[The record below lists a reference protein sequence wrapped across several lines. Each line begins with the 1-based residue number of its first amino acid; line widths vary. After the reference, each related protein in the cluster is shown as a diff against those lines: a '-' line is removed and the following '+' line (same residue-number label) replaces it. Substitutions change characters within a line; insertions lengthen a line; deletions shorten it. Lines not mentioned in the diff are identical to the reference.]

1 MMNEV
6 ERLELEARLMAEFEE
21 QVGKM
26 SDEELETLVQN
37 APQLSDRISRV
48 LAYLRDVIT
57 ALAIL
62 HQEREED
69 V

>member
-1 MMNEV
+1 MNEA
-6 ERLELEARLMAEFEE
+6 ERLEPEARLMAEFEE